1 MLSPGEATSLY
12 IADRDGAGREIKC
25 LQPVRVVP
33 NKRASYLARWNE
45 KEVFVK
51 LFFDPRH
58 AHRHWCREKERIKA
72 LAARNLLSPTLLH
85 AGAVRDPKGYVLIV
99 EALLDADTFVERW
112 RSITSEEERQ
122 RLVRILAETL
132 AAQHEAGILQQDLHL
147 GNFVISG
154 SNIYSIDAAKMRVS
168 ERAVPKRTALRNL
181 GLLLAQFDP
190 RYDQYASAVLAN
202 YKAHRRWPVGD
213 HDTLFLRACVDSA
226 REKRK
231 QKFLA
236 KIFRECTAFAV
247 KKAGNV
253 VCVYDKHY
261 SSSGFHKLYSD
272 PDGFFSGHD
281 IQYLKEG
288 NTSTVVRI
296 SVDGTDIVIKRYN
309 IKGVW
314 HGIKRASR
322 RTRASICW
330 RNAHL
335 LQFYGVPTPQPVAY
349 IEQRFGP
356 VRRRSY
362 FVCEYVKGTNYR
374 EYFADHVVSAE
385 SRERIAQQI
394 AEMLAVLARYR
405 IKHGDMKATNLII
418 ADSRT
423 YLTDL
428 DAMREYRTALCFHS
442 AHNQDIKRF
451 LENRT
456 NYQQIRNLFKDKIS
470 SLA

>member
-1 MLSPGEATSLY
+1 MYL
-12 IADRDGAGREIKC
+12 ADRDGAGSEIKC

-58 AHRHWCREKERIKA
+58 GHRHWCREKESIKA
-72 LAARNLLSPTLLH
+72 LAARGLLSPTLLH

-99 EALLDADTFVERW
+99 EALLDAETFADRW
-112 RSITSEEERQ
+112 RSVIREEERQ
-122 RLVRILAETL
+122 RLARMLVETL
-132 AAQHEAGILQQDLHL
+132 AAQHEAGILQRDLHL
-147 GNFVISG
+147 GNFLIAG
-154 SNIYSIDAAKMRVS
+154 SNIYSIDASKMRVS
-168 ERAVPKRTALRNL
+168 GRAVPKRAALRNL

-190 RYDQYASAVLAN
+190 RHDQYASAVLAN
-202 YKAHRRWPVGD
+202 YTAHRRWPVSD
-213 HDTLFLRACVDSA
+213 DDAPFLRTCVNSA

-231 QKFLA
+231 RKFLA

-253 VCVYDKHY
+253 VRVYDMHY
-261 SSSGFHKLYSD
+261 SSSGFHKFYSD
-272 PDGFFSGHD
+272 PDGFFSGDD
-281 IQYLKEG
+281 IQYLKQG

-309 IKGVW
+309 IKGAW
-314 HGIKRASR
+314 HGIKRALQS
-322 RTRASICW
+322 TRASISW

-335 LQFYGVPTPQPVAY
+335 LQFYGVPTPRPVAY
-349 IEQRFGP
+349 IEKRFGP
-356 VRRRSY
+356 IRRRSY

-374 EYFADHVVSAE
+374 EYFADYAVSAKC
-385 SRERIAQQI
+385 RERIAQQI
-394 AEMLAVLARYR
+394 AEMLAILARYR

-418 ADSRT
+418 ANSRT

-442 AHNQDIKRF
+442 AHNRDIKRF
-451 LENRT
+451 LENWT
-456 NYQQIRNLFKDKIS
+456 NQQEIRNLFKEKITA
-470 SLA
+470 LA